1 VLVGS
6 LAVAVA
12 SVPALIRTL
21 KVREVLPA
29 LYRTATLT
37 LVGCAVAIAPVGTAS
52 WGADGTLAAMV
63 LVLGMPIAVGL
74 YVWARGSDPPTSRL
88 KNLLS
93 PGVLSLSALVAQ
105 PMRELRA

>member
-1 VLVGS
+1 VAVPPSPARHLDRGGRRRGLERRGHSAVPLPANLRWVLVGS

-37 LVGCAVAIAPVGTAS
+37 LVGCAVAIAAVGTAS

-63 LVLGMPIAVGL
+63 LVLGIPIAVGL
-74 YVWARGSDPPTSRL
+74 
-88 KNLLS
+88 
-93 PGVLSLSALVAQ
+93 
-105 PMRELRA
+105 